1 MLIEPSIFDW
11 LQWVFLV
18 IAVGFFLYIYTK
30 ISSKPSS
37 RYLLLAFLI
46 KVFGGLAFATV
57 YIYYYKFGDSFRYYH
72 DIIKLNDLF
81 TKDFVQYMQL
91 MTMSDSSEM
100 GAGVAYSMR
109 EFSFAAEGESWFMIR
124 LSAPF
129 GLLTG
134 NSYLG
139 ITFFTSIISLI
150 GSWQIFKL
158 SNYILDNNYR
168 WSFAI
173 AFLIPSTI
181 FWGGGLMKDTY
192 TLFAISVW
200 ALAFYK
206 LINRQGSRLFQM
218 TLIVVMSY
226 ILYMLKAY
234 ILISMFPW
242 FFVSFYLF
250 FSRKINSQILK
261 YITAPILF
269 LMVVIGAY
277 FVSSSIVDSS
287 NKYKVETLE
296 TRANGFQS
304 WHKTL
309 GGSYYDLGLVEY
321 TPTGI
326 LSVIPSALVV
336 TLFRPFP
343 WEVHNIFMV
352 LSSLE
357 GIFFLGLVLW
367 VFYRAGFRLFN
378 ELYRSTYLF
387 GAFLFCIIFGIAVG
401 MNSYNF
407 GALVRYKLPM
417 LSLFLLTFVY
427 LIHKFRKQVE
437 MPSTKTD

>member
-1 MLIEPSIFDW
+1 MLIEPTFVDW

-18 IAVGFFLYIYTK
+18 IAIGFFIYIYTK

-37 RYLLLAFLI
+37 KYLFRAFLI
-46 KVFGGLAFATV
+46 KVIGGLAFALV

-72 DIIKLNDLF
+72 DIVKLNEVF
-81 TKDFVQYMQL
+81 TQDFLQYL
-91 MTMSDSSEM
+91 KYMTISNNAEM

-109 EFSFAAEGESWFMIR
+109 EFSFAAETESWFMIR
-124 LSAPF
+124 LSSPF

-139 ITFFTSIISLI
+139 ITFFTALVSLI
-150 GSWQIFKL
+150 GGWQIFKL
-158 SNYILDNNYR
+158 SNYILDNKYR

-181 FWGGGLMKDTY
+181 FWGGGLMKDTF

-206 LINRQGSRLFQM
+206 LIHGHGARFFQL

-226 ILYMLKAY
+226 VLYMLKAY
-234 ILISMFPW
+234 ILISMLPW
-242 FFVSFYLF
+242 FFVTLYLL
-250 FSRKINSQILK
+250 FSRKINSQFIK
-261 YITAPILF
+261 YITVPVLLTF
-269 LMVVIGAY
+269 VVIGAF
-277 FVSSSIVDSS
+277 FVSSSIVGSS
-287 NKYKVETLE
+287 SKYNVETLE
-296 TRANGFQS
+296 DRANGFQS
-304 WHKTL
+304 WHKSL
-309 GGSYYDLGLVEY
+309 GGSYYDLGKVEY
-321 TPTGI
+321 TPIGI
-326 LSVIPSALVV
+326 LTISPKALVV

-343 WEVHNIFMV
+343 WEVHNVFMV

-367 VFYRAGFRLFN
+367 VFYLSGFRMFR
-378 ELYRSTYLF
+378 EIYRSTFLF
-387 GAFLFCIIFGIAVG
+387 GAFLYCIIFGIAVG

-417 LSLFLLTFVY
+417 LSIFLLIFAY
-427 LIHKFRKQVE
+427 LILKFRKQAKV
-437 MPSTKTD
+437 PLTITD